1 MSEQGYDKV
10 FSTMHGK
17 AMKDQPK
24 IDLPSYEDLAI
35 AAVDVAHMHLRR
47 DLLRGG
53 FYCDVCLQRGPR
65 ESQINH
71 LATCTAGRILAWSR
85 GGLLAVEESAEDERL
100 RENAKELL
108 GAAESAA
115 KWMEIETS
123 NYQFEPHEVS
133 ELVSVVAK
141 IKGG

>member
-1 MSEQGYDKV
+1 
-10 FSTMHGK
+10 MHGEV
-17 AMKDQPK
+17 KDQPK
-24 IDLPSYEDLAI
+24 IDLPSYEDLAM

-65 ESQINH
+65 ESQIAH
-71 LATCTAGRILAWSR
+71 LATCTAGRILTWSTNT
-85 GGLLAVEESAEDERL
+85 GWDDHESDEDKRL

>member
-10 FSTMHGK
+10 FSAMHGEVK
-17 AMKDQPK
+17 EGPK
-24 IDLPSYEDLAI
+24 IDLPSYENLAMT
-35 AAVDVAHMHLRR
+35 AVDVAHMHLRR

-53 FYCDVCLQRGPR
+53 FYCDVCLQRAPR

-71 LATCTAGRILAWSR
+71 LATCTAGRILTWSR

-108 GAAESAA
+108 ERAC
-115 KWMEIETS
+115 
-123 NYQFEPHEVS
+123 EVLCQDD
-133 ELVSVVAK
+133 EARLRVGLANLDTVVTK
-141 IKGG
+141 ITCGD

>member
-1 MSEQGYDKV
+1 MSNQGYDKV
-10 FSTMHGK
+10 LA

-24 IDLPSYEDLAI
+24 IDLPSYEDLAMT
-35 AAVDVAHMHLRR
+35 AVDVAHMHLRR

-53 FYCDVCLQRGPR
+53 FYCCDVCLQRAPR

-108 GAAESAA
+108 ERAC
-115 KWMEIETS
+115 
-123 NYQFEPHEVS
+123 EVLCQDD
-133 ELVSVVAK
+133 EARLRVGLANLDTVVTK
-141 IKGG
+141 ITCGD